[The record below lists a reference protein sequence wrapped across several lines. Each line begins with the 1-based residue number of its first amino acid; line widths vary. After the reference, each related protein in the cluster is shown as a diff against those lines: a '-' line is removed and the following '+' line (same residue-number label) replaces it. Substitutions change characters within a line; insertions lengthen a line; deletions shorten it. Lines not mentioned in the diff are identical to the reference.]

1 MKLKKK
7 LIKIGGVL
15 LLIVTIGTSIFC
27 YKVNKDNEKA
37 LSIVQNGK
45 SKINTETNYKKAF
58 EKYLTNVSWN
68 TYKTS
73 DGVRIVGFT
82 GKKHLKDRDNIVTYH
97 IEYIVNEDNNT
108 FEFYKGNADGINL
121 NAVEILSLTIQ
132 AMGSYD
138 SANNY

>member
-7 LIKIGGVL
+7 LIKIGGVV
-15 LLIVTIGTSIFC
+15 LLIATIGASIFI
-27 YKVNKDNEKA
+27 YKTNEDNKKA

-73 DGVRIVGFT
+73 EGIRIVELT

-97 IEYIVNEDNNT
+97 IKYIVNEENNT
-108 FEFYKGNADGINL
+108 FEFYKGDVDGINL
-121 NAVEILSLTIQ
+121 NAVDVLIMTIE
-132 AMGSYD
+132 AMSSYD
-138 SANNY
+138 SVNNY